1 MKSVPSLLTDGVR
14 AEFPLRLIFSPG
26 SDQVIDRSTISLSVH
41 FNNSTNASVSEFG
54 DYMTACQRHLP
65 TISAKLFL
73 VLGVI
78 LTWEVPSAFSAS
90 NPCEEFVPTNFKT
103 LSLEKKVQVS
113 EVIREC
119 ERKLAQKSKDSKG
132 AGPPQRD
139 TRTLAYMN
147 AGPNR

>member
-1 MKSVPSLLTDGVR
+1 
-14 AEFPLRLIFSPG
+14 
-26 SDQVIDRSTISLSVH
+26 
-41 FNNSTNASVSEFG
+41 
-54 DYMTACQRHLP
+54 MTACQRHLHP
-65 TISAKLFL
+65 ISLKLFL

-78 LTWEVPSAFSAS
+78 LTWEAPSAFSAS
-90 NPCEEFVPTNFKT
+90 NPCEGFVPPNYKT

-119 ERKLAQKSKDSKG
+119 ERKLAQKSRDSRG
-132 AGPPQRD
+132 VGPPQRD